1 MKTETPDRPEP
12 PVLLECP
19 WCGRPLATA
28 GSAATL
34 RCAAC
39 SVEVEFAPDPSPDRT
54 AVAPEPP
61 AGIELVAA

>member
-1 MKTETPDRPEP
+1 MKTEMTTRPEP
-12 PVLLECP
+12 PVRLECP
-19 WCGRPLATA
+19 WCGLPVATA

-39 SVEVEFAPDPSPDRT
+39 SVEVEFAPDPSPDLT
-54 AVAPEPP
+54 AVAAEPP